1 MHKRTDFVIRKMTCQ
16 DIPALLE
23 VETDVFTTTWS
34 EQAFLDEYNNPLT
47 TYLLICE
54 QQQVIGYAGFWLVVH
69 EAQITNVAVKQNW
82 QGLGLGRE
90 LMQALIKEARKQ
102 KAQSISLEVRASN
115 LVAQNLY
122 TSLGFQEVGIRPG
135 YYLDNQENALLMQ
148 LII

>member
-1 MHKRTDFVIRKMTCQ
+1 MD
-16 DIPALLE
+16 
-23 VETDVFTTTWS
+23 
-34 EQAFLDEYNNPLT
+34 
-47 TYLLICE
+47 
-54 QQQVIGYAGFWLVVH
+54 
-69 EAQITNVAVKQNW
+69 EAQVTNVAVKQNW

-122 TSLGFQEVGIRPG
+122 TSLGFQEVGVRPG